1 MTVFFLQFLVLIVCI
16 LLAIIC
22 GTVLYATFFS
32 ANSSNPE
39 PNGQQNNGHLHKEIE
54 ALRNQIGQMRDEA
67 KTQKTLE
74 KLQNLTIADLRAMV
88 ERISDIF
95 KINTP

>member
-1 MTVFFLQFLVLIVCI
+1 MV
-16 LLAIIC
+16 
-22 GTVLYATFFS
+22 GDD
-32 ANSSNPE
+32 NK
-39 PNGQQNNGHLHKEIE
+39 HLHKEIE
-54 ALRNQIGQMRDEA
+54 ALRNQTGQMRDEA
-67 KTQKTLE
+67 KTQKALE